1 MKIQNKDKLI
11 TGIISLCLVF
21 AIFGIGYL
29 GITSITHTVSTNSEY
44 SANNLTSSYISSSD
58 SVTGVLLPLLI
69 IGAVCLIS
77 TLLFYSVSSSQ
88 RFEKI
93 GKSFKFIITTTYYFG
108 YGVIFIIILA
118 VPSYL
123 LYMLYNFAV
132 VEGNVVVTY
141 ETLKWLLVA
150 VGAFFG
156 IGGVGYIFKTYFV
169 DKLRLRLEELTEDE
183 EEPKEGTTA

>member
-29 GITSITHTVSTNSEY
+29 GITSITHTASTNSEY